1 MLDKISGELRIFTRE
16 VKTKKGDKR
25 IMFNAGVGYSKN
37 EDGTYLNAYVP
48 VAFAKAIKKQ
58 VPYKEES
65 FDCLVKEAF
74 FTAYKDK
81 DDIAR
86 LKLFINKAKFVTT
99 DEDDEDD
106 EEDEEKPAKKP
117 AKKPAESQKKNKE
130 LEPIEDDSLPF

>member
-16 VKTKKGDKR
+16 VETKKGNKR
-25 IMFNAGVGYSKN
+25 IMFNACVGYSKN
-37 EDGTYLNAYVP
+37 EDGTYINAYVP

-65 FDCLVKEAF
+65 FDCIVKEAF

-81 DDIAR
+81 EDIAR

-99 DEDDEDD
+99 DEED
-106 EEDEEKPAKKP
+106 EDEEKPAKKP
-117 AKKPAESQKKNKE
+117 AKKSKKNKE

>member
-1 MLDKISGELRIFTRE
+1 MLDRISGELRIFTRE
-16 VKTKKGDKR
+16 VETKKGDKR
-25 IMFNAGVGYSKN
+25 IMFNACVGYSKN
-37 EDGTYLNAYVP
+37 EDGTYINAYVP

-99 DEDDEDD
+99 DEED

-117 AKKPAESQKKNKE
+117 AKKSKKNKE

>member
-16 VKTKKGDKR
+16 VETKNGHKR
-25 IMFNAGVGYSKN
+25 IMFNACVGYSKN
-37 EDGTYLNAYVP
+37 EDSTYINAYVP

-99 DEDDEDD
+99 DEED
-106 EEDEEKPAKKP
+106 EEEEKPAKKP
-117 AKKPAESQKKNKE
+117 AKKSKKNKE

>member
-16 VKTKKGDKR
+16 VETKKGDKR
-25 IMFNAGVGYSKN
+25 IMFNACVGYSKN
-37 EDGTYLNAYVP
+37 EDGTYINAYVP

-65 FDCLVKEAF
+65 FDCIVKEAF

-99 DEDDEDD
+99 DEED
-106 EEDEEKPAKKP
+106 EEEEKPAKKP
-117 AKKPAESQKKNKE
+117 AKKSKKKD
-130 LEPIEDDSLPF
+130 EDDLPY

>member
-1 MLDKISGELRIFTRE
+1 MLDRISGELRIFTKE
-16 VKTKKGDKR
+16 VETKKGDKR
-25 IMFNAGVGYSKN
+25 IMFNACVGYSKN
-37 EDGTYLNAYVP
+37 EDGTYINAYVP

-65 FDCLVKEAF
+65 FDCIVKEAF

-81 DDIAR
+81 EDIAR

-99 DEDDEDD
+99 DEED
-106 EEDEEKPAKKP
+106 EEEEKPAKKP
-117 AKKPAESQKKNKE
+117 AKKSKKKE

>member
-16 VKTKKGDKR
+16 VETKKGDKR
-25 IMFNAGVGYSKN
+25 IMFNACVGYSKN
-37 EDGTYLNAYVP
+37 EDDTYINAYVP

-58 VPYKEES
+58 VPYKEKS

-74 FTAYKDK
+74 FTAYEDK
-81 DDIAR
+81 DGIAR

-99 DEDDEDD
+99 DEED
-106 EEDEEKPAKKP
+106 EEDEEKPAKKQ
-117 AKKPAESQKKNKE
+117 AKKSKKNKE

>member
-16 VKTKKGDKR
+16 VETKKGDKR
-25 IMFNAGVGYSKN
+25 IMFNACVGYSKN
-37 EDGTYLNAYVP
+37 EDDTYINAYVP

-74 FTAYKDK
+74 FTAYEDK
-81 DDIAR
+81 DGIAR

-99 DEDDEDD
+99 DE
-106 EEDEEKPAKKP
+106 EDEEKPAKKP
-117 AKKPAESQKKNKE
+117 AKKSKKNKE
-130 LEPIEDDSLPF
+130 LEPIEDNSLPF

>member
-1 MLDKISGELRIFTRE
+1 MLDRISGELRIFTRE
-16 VKTKKGDKR
+16 VETKKGDKR
-25 IMFNAGVGYSKN
+25 IMFNACVGYSKN
-37 EDGTYLNAYVP
+37 EDGTYINAYVP

-65 FDCLVKEAF
+65 FDCIVKEAF

-99 DEDDEDD
+99 DEED
-106 EEDEEKPAKKP
+106 EEEEKPAKKP
-117 AKKPAESQKKNKE
+117 AKKSKKKE

>member
-1 MLDKISGELRIFTRE
+1 MLDRISGELRIFTRE
-16 VKTKKGDKR
+16 VETKKGDKR
-25 IMFNAGVGYSKN
+25 IMFNACVGYSKN
-37 EDGTYLNAYVP
+37 EDGTYINAYVP

-65 FDCLVKEAF
+65 FDCIVKEAF

-81 DDIAR
+81 EDIAR

-99 DEDDEDD
+99 DEED
-106 EEDEEKPAKKP
+106 EDEEKPAKKP
-117 AKKPAESQKKNKE
+117 AKKSKKNKE

>member
-16 VKTKKGDKR
+16 VETKKGATR
-25 IMFNAGVGYSKN
+25 ITFNACVGYSKN
-37 EDGTYLNAYVP
+37 EDGTYINAYVP

-65 FDCLVKEAF
+65 FDCIVKEAF

-99 DEDDEDD
+99 DEED
-106 EEDEEKPAKKP
+106 EEEEKPAKKP
-117 AKKPAESQKKNKE
+117 AKKSKKKE

>member
-1 MLDKISGELRIFTRE
+1 MLDRISGELRIFTRE
-16 VKTKKGDKR
+16 VETKKGDKR
-25 IMFNAGVGYSKN
+25 IMFNACVGYSKN
-37 EDGTYLNAYVP
+37 EDGTYINAYVP

-65 FDCLVKEAF
+65 FDCIVKEAF

-81 DDIAR
+81 EDIAR

-99 DEDDEDD
+99 DEED

-117 AKKPAESQKKNKE
+117 AKKSKKKE

>member
-16 VKTKKGDKR
+16 VETKKGDKR
-25 IMFNAGVGYSKN
+25 IMFNACVGYSKN
-37 EDGTYLNAYVP
+37 EDGTYINAYVP

-65 FDCLVKEAF
+65 FDCIVKEAF

-99 DEDDEDD
+99 DEED
-106 EEDEEKPAKKP
+106 EDEEKPAKKT
-117 AKKPAESQKKNKE
+117 AKKSKKNKE
-130 LEPIEDDSLPF
+130 LEPIENDSLPF

>member
-16 VKTKKGDKR
+16 VETKKGDKR
-25 IMFNAGVGYSKN
+25 IMFNACVGYSKN
-37 EDGTYLNAYVP
+37 EDGTYINAYVP

-65 FDCLVKEAF
+65 FDCIVKEAF

-99 DEDDEDD
+99 DDED
-106 EEDEEKPAKKP
+106 EEEEKPAKKSV
-117 AKKPAESQKKNKE
+117 KKSKKNKE

>member
-1 MLDKISGELRIFTRE
+1 MLDRISGELRIFTRE
-16 VKTKKGDKR
+16 VETKKGDKR
-25 IMFNAGVGYSKN
+25 IMFNACVGYSKN
-37 EDGTYLNAYVP
+37 EDGTYINAYVP

-65 FDCLVKEAF
+65 FDCIVKEAF

-99 DEDDEDD
+99 DDED
-106 EEDEEKPAKKP
+106 EEEEKPAKKSV
-117 AKKPAESQKKNKE
+117 KKSKKNKE

>member
-16 VKTKKGDKR
+16 VETKKGATR
-25 IMFNAGVGYSKN
+25 IMFNACVGYSKN
-37 EDGTYLNAYVP
+37 EDGTYINAYVP

-65 FDCLVKEAF
+65 FDCIVKEAF

-81 DDIAR
+81 EDIAR

-99 DEDDEDD
+99 DEED

-117 AKKPAESQKKNKE
+117 AKKSKKNKE
-130 LEPIEDDSLPF
+130 LEPIDDDSLPF

>member
-16 VKTKKGDKR
+16 VETKKGDKR
-25 IMFNAGVGYSKN
+25 IMFNACVGYSKN
-37 EDGTYLNAYVP
+37 EDGTYINAYVP

-65 FDCLVKEAF
+65 FDCIVKEAF

-81 DDIAR
+81 EDIAR

-99 DEDDEDD
+99 DEED

-117 AKKPAESQKKNKE
+117 VKKSKKNKE

>member
-1 MLDKISGELRIFTRE
+1 MLDKISGELRIFPKE

-25 IMFNAGVGYSKN
+25 IMFNACVGYSKN
-37 EDGTYLNAYVP
+37 EDGTYINAYVP

-65 FDCLVKEAF
+65 FDCIVKEAF

-81 DDIAR
+81 EDIAR

-99 DEDDEDD
+99 DDED
-106 EEDEEKPAKKP
+106 EEEEKPAKKP
-117 AKKPAESQKKNKE
+117 AKKSTKKY
-130 LEPIEDDSLPF
+130 EDDLSY

>member
-1 MLDKISGELRIFTRE
+1 MLDRISGELRIFTRE
-16 VKTKKGDKR
+16 VETKKGDKR
-25 IMFNAGVGYSKN
+25 IMFNACVGYSKN
-37 EDGTYLNAYVP
+37 EDGTYINAYVP

-65 FDCLVKEAF
+65 FDCIVKEAF

-81 DDIAR
+81 EDIAR

-99 DEDDEDD
+99 DEED
-106 EEDEEKPAKKP
+106 EEEEKPAKKP
-117 AKKPAESQKKNKE
+117 AKKSKKKE

>member
-16 VKTKKGDKR
+16 VETKKGDKR
-25 IMFNAGVGYSKN
+25 IMFNACVGYSKN
-37 EDGTYLNAYVP
+37 EDGTYINAYVP

-65 FDCLVKEAF
+65 FDCIVKEAF

-81 DDIAR
+81 DEIAR
-86 LKLFINKAKFVTT
+86 LELFINKAKFVTT
-99 DEDDEDD
+99 DEED
-106 EEDEEKPAKKP
+106 EEEEKPAKKP
-117 AKKPAESQKKNKE
+117 AKKSKKNKE

>member
-25 IMFNAGVGYSKN
+25 IMFNACVGYSKN
-37 EDGTYLNAYVP
+37 EDDTYLNAYVP

-58 VPYKEES
+58 VPYKEKS

-74 FTAYKDK
+74 FTAYEDK
-81 DDIAR
+81 DGIAR

-99 DEDDEDD
+99 DEDD

>member
-16 VKTKKGDKR
+16 VETKKGDKR
-25 IMFNAGVGYSKN
+25 IMFNACVGYSKN
-37 EDGTYLNAYVP
+37 EDDTYINAYVP

-65 FDCLVKEAF
+65 FDCIVKEAF

-99 DEDDEDD
+99 DEED

-117 AKKPAESQKKNKE
+117 AKKSKKKE